1 MAHADWIINLGPG
14 AGHHGGRI
22 MFEGTPA
29 DQVAARSTLSGKHLA
44 AYVGT

>member
-1 MAHADWIINLGPG
+1 MPTRIIDLGPG
-14 AGHHGGRI
+14 AGYDDGRI

-29 DQVAARSTLSGKHLA
+29 DPLAARSTLSGKHLT

>member
-29 DQVAARSTLSGKHLA
+29 NRVAARSTLSGKHLA
-44 AYVGT
+44 TYVGT